1 MNINNNKIKHN
12 MANDIKIVYVVIP
25 FYSDNGI
32 NENDV
37 IVFNKF
43 EDADNYV
50 NGLEGSPRIIETEL
64 K

>member
-1 MNINNNKIKHN
+1 MKKKYFINANIIDPH
-12 MANDIKIVYVVIP
+12 
-25 FYSDNGI
+25 NGI

>member
-1 MNINNNKIKHN
+1 MV
-12 MANDIKIVYVVIP
+12 NDIKIVYVVIP

-37 IVFNKF
+37 IVFNNF

-50 NGLEGSPRIIETEL
+50 NGLEGSHSIIETEL

>member
-12 MANDIKIVYVVIP
+12 MVNDIKIVYVVIP

-37 IVFNKF
+37 IVFNNF

-50 NGLEGSPRIIETEL
+50 NGLEGSPSIIETEL

>member
-12 MANDIKIVYVVIP
+12 MVNDIKIVYVVIP

-37 IVFNKF
+37 IVFNNF

-50 NGLEGSPRIIETEL
+50 NGLEGSHSIIETEL

>member
-1 MNINNNKIKHN
+1 MS
-12 MANDIKIVYVVIP
+12 NDIKIVYVVIP

-32 NENDV
+32 NENDL

>member
-1 MNINNNKIKHN
+1 MDSIV
-12 MANDIKIVYVVIP
+12 KIVYVVIP

-32 NENDV
+32 NENGV
-37 IVFNKF
+37 IVFNNF

-50 NGLEGSPRIIETEL
+50 NSLERSPLVIPTEL

>member
-1 MNINNNKIKHN
+1 M
-12 MANDIKIVYVVIP
+12 DSSVKIVYVVIP

-37 IVFNKF
+37 IVFNNF
-43 EDADNYV
+43 EDTESYI
-50 NGLEGSPRIIETEL
+50 NGLERSPLVIPTEL

>member
-1 MNINNNKIKHN
+1 MDINNNKIKHN
-12 MANDIKIVYVVIP
+12 MSNDIKIVYVVIP

-37 IVFNKF
+37 IVFNNF

-50 NGLEGSPRIIETEL
+50 NGLERSPLVIPTEL